1 MQTIEAM
8 DNVRV
13 RLQCQ
18 LRGSA
23 LLLSHTCKRHLLSMS
38 PWLPRSLRYD
48 AIQFSSLQVYKFIW
62 IISGLHVNNKRIN
75 NNIHTK
81 IVMALTSCDNTV
93 ITYRWKKKESRRTTL
108 NLIRLIAV
116 CLLW

>member
-1 MQTIEAM
+1 ML
-8 DNVRV
+8 N
-13 RLQCQ
+13 
-18 LRGSA
+18 SA
-23 LLLSHTCKRHLLSMS
+23 EHEILNARKCKNSKK
-38 PWLPRSLRYD
+38 
-48 AIQFSSLQVYKFIW
+48 FSNFKFIW

-93 ITYRWKKKESRRTTL
+93 ITYRWKKESRRTTL

-116 CLLW
+116 SPLW

>member
-1 MQTIEAM
+1 MTHVVKFDI
-8 DNVRV
+8 
-13 RLQCQ
+13 L
-18 LRGSA
+18 
-23 LLLSHTCKRHLLSMS
+23 
-38 PWLPRSLRYD
+38 
-48 AIQFSSLQVYKFIW
+48 SLQVYLDYYKFIW

-93 ITYRWKKKESRRTTL
+93 ITYRWKKKKEKESRRTTL

-116 CLLW
+116 CPLW